1 MKKLMIG
8 AITGAVILGG
18 AATYTFAD
26 ANEEN
31 QEFYNDRR
39 PYMEEM
45 HPNFSDEDYEAM
57 YNFCHGKGDFERRHR
72 GGNGFDRNNE

>member
-1 MKKLMIG
+1 MKKLVIG

-26 ANEEN
+26 SNDDN
-31 QEFYNDRR
+31 RGFYNDMR
-39 PYMEEM
+39 PFMEEM

-57 YNFCHGKGDFERRHR
+57 YDFCHGNGNFEKGPHR
-72 GGNGFDRNNE
+72 GNDFDRNNE